1 MSSESL
7 VYEALLEGSLPLSP
21 NTKPNYLLEDLL
33 VKCDSKAKMPKEDK
47 QWLKLNSIGNEI
59 L

>member
-1 MSSESL
+1 L